1 MASVTRAAI
10 AGAAAT
16 GGLLL
21 GRRVTHRWGATPEEH
36 VHALPGDEL
45 VADPAIVST
54 RAVTIAA
61 EPEEVWAWLVQ
72 IGQDRGGMYS
82 YDRLEN
88 LIGLDIHSTDRLR
101 DEWQHP
107 NVGDRV
113 VLVTPGQLG
122 MADGYS
128 MPIER
133 LDPPHTLVL
142 RQSPPE
148 HPWDAVWSFHVRP
161 LDGGGSRLISRGRS
175 HRHPGARGAADLV
188 LDTVMDP
195 ITWLMTR
202 KMLLGIRQRAEGRDR
217 AQEGIDGERDD
228 GGRGRRGDVDGLW
241 NAPKDPATSGGLSRW
256 DRRTRQR
263 LAEDVRSMELD
274 DRPRSPELVTD
285 ADLEQLPEPA
295 QRYLRWAGVLGRPRD
310 RAFTARFVGQFRMRP
325 DQRWMPYRSWQLNAT
340 DPVTRLIHMRVDVAG
355 VVPMFGTDSYLDQ
368 RGRMH
373 GKVLGLVTV
382 ADGAGP
388 EFDLGELVTYVNDAA
403 MLAPSMLLTH
413 RCEWTPIDDDSFDL
427 TFTDGNNTVRARMFV
442 DDDGRLLDFRTDDR
456 WFAGVDPAVRT
467 TWSTPIERWTT
478 RRDGRPIPASGSAV
492 WHLPDSEFTY
502 VRGAFDPALVQF
514 ATMDGSGHR
523 REDGSS

>member
-1 MASVTRAAI
+1 MPGDDHGRSALPLVILGHDAVDMASVTRAAI

-36 VHALPGDEL
+36 ADALPGDKL
-45 VADPAIVST
+45 VADPAIVAT

-82 YDRLEN
+82 YDWLEN

-113 VLVTPGQLG
+113 VLVAPGQLG

-142 RQSPPE
+142 RQAPPE
-148 HPWDAVWSFHVRP
+148 HPWDAVWSFHIRP
-161 LDGGGSRLISRGRS
+161 LDGGGSRLISRSRS
-175 HRHPGARGAADLV
+175 RRHPGARGAADLV

-202 KMLLGIRQRAEGRDR
+202 KMLLGIRRRAEGRYRGGD
-217 AQEGIDGERDD
+217 ADGPS
-228 GGRGRRGDVDGLW
+228 
-241 NAPKDPATSGGLSRW
+241 NAPDELAAATSDGISRW

-263 LAEDVRSMELD
+263 LAADVRSMELD
-274 DRPRSPELVTD
+274 DPPRSPELVTD
-285 ADLEQLPEPA
+285 ADLEPLPEPA
-295 QRYLRWAGVLGRPRD
+295 QRYLRWAGVLGRPPD

-325 DQRWMPYRSWQLNAT
+325 GERWMPYRSWQFNAT

-355 VVPMFGTDSYLDQ
+355 VIPMFGTDSYLDR

-382 ADGAGP
+382 ADGSGP

-403 MLAPSMLLTH
+403 MLAPSMLLTP
-413 RCEWTPIDDDSFDL
+413 RCVWTPVDDDSFDP
-427 TFTDGNNTVRARMFV
+427 TFTDGDNTVRARMLV

-456 WFAGVDPAVRT
+456 WFAGVDPPVRT

-478 RRDGRPIPASGSAV
+478 RRDGRPIPASGAAV
-492 WHLPDSEFTY
+492 WHLPDGEFTY
-502 VRGAFDPALVQF
+502 ARGAFDPELVQF
-514 ATMDGSGHR
+514 GTSASA
-523 REDGSS
+523 